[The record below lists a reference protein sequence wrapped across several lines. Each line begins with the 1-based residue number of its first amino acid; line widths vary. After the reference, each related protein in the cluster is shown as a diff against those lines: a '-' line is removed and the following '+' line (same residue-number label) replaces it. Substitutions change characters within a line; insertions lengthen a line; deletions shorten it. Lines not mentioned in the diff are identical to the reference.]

1 MKMKDLSTFN
11 EKDNLRLERER
22 KPGPAPIC
30 ESLRAWATTCYQ
42 FVSSNGSAS
51 HGFLLVSHFYNSE
64 EYTEFGG
71 LAKYGKW

>member
-30 ESLRAWATTCYQ
+30 
-42 FVSSNGSAS
+42 GSAS